1 MITSS
6 LIHREQKWNF
16 DNFFAIQC
24 VGEESQF
31 GNNPSAFC
39 AAAAAQGEFHDDGD
53 GELEHGGDGMV
64 IWFLFVDGG
73 NEKW

>member
-1 MITSS
+1 MHKS
-6 LIHREQKWNF
+6 F

-39 AAAAAQGEFHDDGD
+39 AAAAAQGEFHDDGGD
-53 GELEHGGDGMV
+53 ELEHGGDDLIFMC
-64 IWFLFVDGG
+64 
-73 NEKW
+73 